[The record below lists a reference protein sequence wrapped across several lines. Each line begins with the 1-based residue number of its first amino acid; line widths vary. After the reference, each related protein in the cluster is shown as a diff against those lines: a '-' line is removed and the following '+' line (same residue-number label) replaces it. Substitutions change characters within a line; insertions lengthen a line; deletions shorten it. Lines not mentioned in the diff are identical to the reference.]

1 MKQLRILTGH
11 HAGTDVRL
19 EPSTLRI
26 GADAEADLQIT
37 DWTAEPL
44 TLTIARNI
52 ARDEDDMYTA
62 TFTVND
68 HQAAQT
74 LEDFVPRRFAEVVL
88 CIGSALREAWPS
100 DLALMQALLHPVPA
114 AQPRPAPEAAEP
126 VWRGWLIAGSTA
138 AAAAIGGAF
147 YLVVSGAAQ
156 NAEQRAQPS
165 MLARAQQAIDRSRVS
180 GVMASRSPD
189 GVVIQGLL
197 PSAGDVS
204 RLRAEL
210 VDLPPGA
217 VQHRYAAAA
226 DIAQG
231 ISEALAAPGLNVRHL
246 SGGDFI
252 VEGEA
257 VRAAALQPAADRL
270 VNDLAPWVRSIRVSV
285 KDLPPPPR
293 MPTAAMLQVSGMEY
307 VQTRDGTK
315 HVSVLPIPV
324 PLFQERE
331 PGLTQITAFVA
342 NKE

>member
-1 MKQLRILTGH
+1 MKQLRILTGR
-11 HAGTDVRL
+11 HAGTDVLL

-37 DWTAEPL
+37 DWTTEPL
-44 TLTIARNI
+44 TLNI
-52 ARDEDDMYTA
+52 TRDEDDMYTA
-62 TFTVND
+62 AFTVDD

-100 DLALMQALLHPVPA
+100 DLALMQALLQPA
-114 AQPRPAPEAAEP
+114 AAARPQPLRAPETAKPA
-126 VWRGWLIAGSTA
+126 WRGWLIAGSAMA
-138 AAAAIGGAF
+138 AATIGGAF
-147 YLVVSGAAQ
+147 YMVVSAAAQ
-156 NAEQRAQPS
+156 NAELRAQPS
-165 MLARAQQAIDRSRVS
+165 LLARAQQAIDRSRVS
-180 GVMASRSPD
+180 GVVASSSPD

-197 PSAGDVS
+197 PSASDVS

-257 VRAAALQPAADRL
+257 VHAAALQPAADRL
-270 VNDLAPWVRSIRVSV
+270 INDLAPWVHSIRVSV

-315 HVSVLPIPV
+315 HVSLLPIPV

>member
-1 MKQLRILTGH
+1 MKQLRILTGR
-11 HAGTDVRL
+11 HAGTDVIL

-37 DWTAEPL
+37 DWTTEPL
-44 TLTIARNI
+44 TLTIARS
-52 ARDEDDMYTA
+52 EEDMYTA
-62 TFTVND
+62 TFTVDD

-88 CIGSALREAWPS
+88 CIGGALREAWPS
-100 DLALMQALLHPVPA
+100 DLALMQALLHPAAA
-114 AQPRPAPEAAEP
+114 AQPLPAPAAAEP
-126 VWRGWLIAGSTA
+126 AWRSWLIAGTATA
-138 AAAAIGGAF
+138 AVVIGGAF
-147 YLVVSGAAQ
+147 YIVVSGAAKT
-156 NAEQRAQPS
+156 AEQRAQPS
-165 MLARAQQAIDRSRVS
+165 LLARAQQAIGRSRVS
-180 GVMASRSPD
+180 GVVASSSPD

-210 VDLPPGA
+210 VELPPGT

-257 VRAAALQPAADRL
+257 VHAAALQPAADRL

-331 PGLTQITAFVA
+331 PGLTHITAFVA